1 MYFAGVMVRLML
13 TLTPAVCILGG
24 IAFSKIFE
32 NYLKEDGPVTSN
44 GTKSVEE
51 KQPAKDKTPSKS
63 TQVNKYILM
72 SKYYV
77 RQIEIIYLLKQ
88 FTKKNFL

>member
-13 TLTPAVCILGG
+13 TLTPAVCILSG

-32 NYLKEDGPVTSN
+32 NFLKEESSVVTNN
-44 GTKSVEE
+44 GTKAVEE

-63 TQVNKYILM
+63 SQVITFIL
-72 SKYYV
+72 
-77 RQIEIIYLLKQ
+77 
-88 FTKKNFL
+88 

>member
-32 NYLKEDGPVTSN
+32 NYLKEEGSVVNTS
-44 GTKSVEE
+44 TKMIEE
-51 KQPAKDKTPSKS
+51 KQPVKDKTPSKS
-63 TQVNKYILM
+63 SQVNI
-72 SKYYV
+72 
-77 RQIEIIYLLKQ
+77 
-88 FTKKNFL
+88 

>member
-32 NYLKEDGPVTSN
+32 NYLKEDGPVINN

-51 KQPAKDKTPSKS
+51 KQPAKEKTPSKS
-63 TQVNKYILM
+63 SQVNKYLL
-72 SKYYV
+72 
-77 RQIEIIYLLKQ
+77 IIIML
-88 FTKKNFL
+88 